1 MVTLGEF
8 DFFTFEELLKNKTYN
23 LLCIDYDRPDGISY
37 IKDIGLL
44 SDEDKRNF
52 YKMIIFNDH
61 TMIEV
66 YNDGDTLTFNQIDKE
81 DFSRSEIKKFYTDT
95 YGKMLVRVGEIE
107 INNPDANN
115 DDEPKTIIIDAF
127 QYVGFEEGDI

>member
-52 YKMIIFNDH
+52 YKMIIFNDD

-66 YNDGDTLTFNQIDKE
+66 YNDGDTL
-81 DFSRSEIKKFYTDT
+81 T